1 MTWRKLNDQVFLM
14 NKIYFKSKIIIDIN
28 QITNFF
34 VLLQAFISRNSKIFK
49 LNFFNLVDIFW

>member
-1 MTWRKLNDQVFLM
+1 MS
-14 NKIYFKSKIIIDIN
+14 KIYFKSKIIIDIN

-49 LNFFNLVDIFW
+49 LNFFNLVDFF